1 VKLRTWS
8 VLLIAVTLAA
18 CGSLPAVRLTVIP
31 SLTAGITP
39 SQPALPEEAILILAP
54 GNGSRLVGQVHVE
67 GIADSTFEQTLVIQ
81 VVLFP
86 AEGGVDEPE
95 QVLAQQPVMIQA
107 ELGQRGPFAAD
118 VPFDL
123 TEASDQP
130 GEVRVYAASP
140 RDGGITHLASAQ
152 VTLAA
157 SGENH
162 VQAGETQAERI
173 VITAPS
179 PAGVVAGGTAHVE
192 GVALASFEQNL
203 VVELYD
209 VEGVLIGSAPTT
221 IAPRPSIESSAE
233 GRGVAAV
240 DMGVPGPFAVDVAYT
255 LAAAGPG
262 RIVVFD
268 PSPAFGQTLHLA
280 SVEVQIEP

>member
-1 VKLRTWS
+1 MKLRTWS
-8 VLLIAVTLAA
+8 PLLIAVALAA

-39 SQPALPEEAILILAP
+39 AQPGLPEEAILILAP
-54 GNGSRLVGQVHVE
+54 GNGSRLAGQVHVE
-67 GIADSTFEQTLVIQ
+67 GIADAAFEQTLVIQ

-86 AEGGVDEPE
+86 AESRDGVGEPE

-123 TEASDQP
+123 TGTSDQP

-157 SGENH
+157 SGESDL
-162 VQAGETQAERI
+162 QAAETHTEQI
-173 VITAPS
+173 VITVPS
-179 PAGVVAGGTAHVE
+179 LAGAVAGGTAHVE

-209 VEGVLIGSAPTT
+209 AEGVLIGSAPTT
-221 IAPRPSIESSAE
+221 VS
-233 GRGVAAV
+233 AV
-240 DMGVPGPFAVDVAYT
+240 DLGVPGPFAVDVAYT
-255 LAAAGPG
+255 LAAAGPA
-262 RIVVFD
+262 RIVVLD

>member
-1 VKLRTWS
+1 
-8 VLLIAVTLAA
+8 
-18 CGSLPAVRLTVIP
+18 
-31 SLTAGITP
+31 
-39 SQPALPEEAILILAP
+39 
-54 GNGSRLVGQVHVE
+54 
-67 GIADSTFEQTLVIQ
+67 
-81 VVLFP
+81 
-86 AEGGVDEPE
+86 
-95 QVLAQQPVMIQA
+95 MIQA

-123 TEASDQP
+123 TGTSDQA

-157 SGENH
+157 SGESDLRAADTH
-162 VQAGETQAERI
+162 AERI

-192 GVALASFEQNL
+192 GIGLASFEQNL

-221 IAPRPSIESSAE
+221 
-233 GRGVAAV
+233 VAAV

-255 LAAAGPG
+255 LAVSGPG
-262 RIVVFD
+262 RIVVLD
-268 PSPAFGQTLHLA
+268 PSPAFGQKLHLA